1 MLPGEPVRPA
11 TMMVS
16 TFLLLTK
23 YMCKTSVCESYQKQ
37 FKIEVEE
44 TVKSA
49 ALINN
54 ELEDGISYCIDQ
66 CNTTH
71 FDSCVGVE
79 MDKANKQ

>member
-1 MLPGEPVRPA
+1 MLPGEPVRLA

-71 FDSCVGVE
+71 YDTCVGVRL
-79 MDKANKQ
+79 DIRNNQ

>member
-1 MLPGEPVRPA
+1 M
-11 TMMVS
+11 
-16 TFLLLTK
+16 
-23 YMCKTSVCESYQKQ
+23 CESYQKQ

-44 TVKSA
+44 TMKSA